1 MIVMKSTT
9 NLRKTNKS
17 SVALSTQVPREIMN
31 ALDLSEGDKMNWIIE
46 AVDSSLIVKIEKSV
60 E

>member
-1 MIVMKSTT
+1 MKSTT